1 MFAPHTIYKE
11 YGLTLDDINLD
22 EYYDELV
29 ANPNIANIWKSF
41 PSFAKSKNLDGTIK
55 PVEIVDKRKSSSMQI
70 N

>member
-29 ANPNIANIWKSF
+29 ANPNI
-41 PSFAKSKNLDGTIK
+41 
-55 PVEIVDKRKSSSMQI
+55 DKKKKMHVKC
-70 N
+70 